1 MTKVTFH
8 RGLPVID
15 RESFLTPFDK
25 MFDELVS
32 SSFPQINETV
42 GVNPFGNTAY
52 PKVNV
57 YEYDDKVGVI
67 AEIPGLDKKDLNV
80 EVEDGVLTIAGEK
93 HNGIFDEAKAKVLR
107 RELKQ
112 SSFKRSF
119 TLGDLL
125 DGENIT
131 ANFKDGILSV
141 EIPKVEPEL
150 PKKNIV
156 KIK

>member
-1 MTKVTFH
+1 MTKVTF
-8 RGLPVID
+8 RKFPVLD
-15 RESFLTPFDK
+15 RDSFLTPFDR
-25 MFDELVS
+25 MFDDIVGK
-32 SSFPQINETV
+32 SFPEINQQV
-42 GVNPFGNTAY
+42 GVNPFQGTAY

-80 EVEDGVLTIAGEK
+80 EVEDGVLTISGEK
-93 HNGIFDEAKAKVLR
+93 HKSVFDEAKAKVLR
-107 RELKQ
+107 RELKH
-112 SSFKRSF
+112 SSFKRQF

-125 DGENIT
+125 DGENIS

-150 PKKNIV
+150 PKKTLV